1 MFVLLAILC
10 CHFSLSFAQTTSAT
24 TLAAAPQTNYD
35 VYAYIKVK
43 PGMGKDYLL
52 LEKAWKK
59 IHAAKKKAG
68 QLDGWGLLEVLSP
81 SGASTEYNYV
91 AHNAFKGDDQL
102 AGFFDGNYMPDN
114 WKTLLTADEIAL
126 VDRSN
131 EIRTVVKNE
140 VWSHV
145 DAVFADKISLHAIS
159 VFNYFSLN
167 EGKTRADHFKMEN
180 DIWKPIHS
188 ARIKDGAME
197 GWILLEMDLPFGS
210 SMPYSI
216 GTIDLY
222 KDMKSYLKPWFDLYF
237 KKVYPTKKMA
247 DLIKQSD
254 TSKLIKGEVRR
265 VVDVLD

>member
-1 MFVLLAILC
+1 MRKTLFPLLAILC
-10 CHFSLSFAQTTSAT
+10 CQFSLSFAQTAT
-24 TLAAAPQTNYD
+24 TTPTDYD

-59 IHAAKKKAG
+59 IHAAKKKGG
-68 QLDGWGLLEVLSP
+68 QMDGWALLEVLSP
-81 SGASTEYNYV
+81 SGANTEYNYI
-91 AHNAFKGDDQL
+91 ARNSFKGDEQL
-102 AGFFDGNYMPDN
+102 AGYFDGKYMPDD

-145 DAVFADKISLHAIS
+145 DKVMADKITPNSIS

-167 EGKTRADHFKMEN
+167 EGKTSADHYKMER
-180 DIWKPIHS
+180 DIWKPIHA
-188 ARIKDGAME
+188 ARIKDGAMD
-197 GWILLEMDLPFGS
+197 GWLLMHMEMPFGA

-216 GTIDLY
+216 GTIDIY
-222 KDMKSYLKPWFDLYF
+222 KDMKSYLAPWFDVYF
-237 KKVYPTKKMA
+237 KKVYPTKKAA

-254 TSKLIKGEVRR
+254 ASKLIKGDLRKR
-265 VVDVLD
+265 IDVLD